1 MTRVRDHATTASMP
15 AILRTLILTLTCLV
29 AMSAPGVADQ
39 WDDLAQKFV
48 DQEHASLVR
57 RAEDKDGIVIELAQ
71 SLISEKVALVV
82 QEGKPAISFQ
92 FNSAALPGDD
102 AFELMARGGSLVT
115 GKDTAAVMRGLRQ
128 ARGDAGKRDSGV
140 ALVAAD
146 GVFVT
151 CVAPREENTLSFLV
165 ATY

>member
-1 MTRVRDHATTASMP
+1 ML
-15 AILRTLILTLTCLV
+15 AILRTLVLTITCLV

-48 DQEHASLVR
+48 DQEHARLVR

-71 SLISEKVALVV
+71 SLISERVALVV
-82 QEGKPAISFQ
+82 QEGKPAVSYQ

-102 AFELMARGGSLVT
+102 AFELMARGGNLVT
-115 GKDTAAVMRGLRQ
+115 GKDTAAVMRNLRQ
-128 ARGDAGKRDSGV
+128 ARTDAGKRASGV

-151 CVAPREENTLSFLV
+151 CVAPHDENTLSFLV
-165 ATY
+165 AAY